1 MFSQE
6 EIPMRKLLGVSIAVI
21 LCVIVAV
28 IVVRARQDKSKR
40 PSLPATAKCELAG
53 GKSVTRDYSSPHMKG
68 RKIYGDLVPFGKA
81 WGTGANEPTPSP
93 PTSHSALA
101 PHPVSP

>member
-6 EIPMRKLLGVSIAVI
+6 GIPMRKLLGVGVAVI

-40 PSLPATAKCELAG
+40 PSLPATAKGEFAG
-53 GKSVTRDYSSPHMKG
+53 GKSATSDYSRPLMKG
-68 RKIYGDLVPFGKA
+68 RQIYGDLVPLCQILLTVA
-81 WGTGANEPTPSP
+81 YITTAIYPTAS
-93 PTSHSALA
+93 
-101 PHPVSP
+101 